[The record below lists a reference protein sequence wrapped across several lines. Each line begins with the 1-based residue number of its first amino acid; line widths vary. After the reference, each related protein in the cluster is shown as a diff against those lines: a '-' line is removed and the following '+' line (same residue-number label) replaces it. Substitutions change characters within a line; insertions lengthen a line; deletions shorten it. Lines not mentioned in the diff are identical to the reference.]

1 MTGIDLRPADEAV
14 SSADAAA
21 VAAGVAVREL
31 AGIDDLN
38 DTVQLLSDIW
48 GRTGN
53 PPVTPEL
60 LRAFSKAGN
69 YIGGAFDGDALVG
82 ATIGFHSTPEKQSLH
97 SHIAGVAPGLIGR
110 SVGFAMKL
118 HQRAWALDRGIRI
131 IEWTF
136 DPLVARN
143 AYFNIGKLGAA
154 PVEYLTNFYGV
165 MSDVING
172 DDETDRLLVRWML
185 EDPRVVAAATNGRVP
200 AVDAGLLGCTT
211 VAVPTDIEAMRLDEP
226 ALAHEWRV
234 RVRERL
240 TDLLGTGGTIVG
252 FDRVQG
258 YVVQTGAAEVA
269 R

>member
-14 SSADAAA
+14 SSAEAAA
-21 VAAGVAVREL
+21 YRAGVVVREL
-31 AGIDDLN
+31 AGIDELN
-38 DTVQLLSDIW
+38 DTVHLLSDIW

-69 YIGGAFDGDALVG
+69 YIGGAFDGETLVG
-82 ATIGFHSTPEKQSLH
+82 ATIAFHSTPERHSLH
-97 SHIAGVAPGLIGR
+97 SHIAGVAASMIGR

-118 HQRAWALDRGIRI
+118 HQRAWALDRGIGT

-143 AYFNIGKLGAA
+143 AYFNIVKLGADPA
-154 PVEYLTNFYGV
+154 EYLTNFYGV

-172 DDETDRLLVRWML
+172 DDETDRLLVRWAL
-185 EDPRVVAAATNGRVP
+185 TDPVVVSAAVNGRVP
-200 AVDAGLLGCTT
+200 ATQAGLEGHVA
-211 VAVPTDIEAMRLDEP
+211 VAVPTDIEGMRVEEP
-226 ALAHEWRV
+226 ELAHEWRV

-240 TDLLGTGGTIVG
+240 TDLLGTGGRIVG

-258 YVVQTGAAEVA
+258 YIVRPGEGEVA
-269 R
+269 L

>member
-14 SSADAAA
+14 SAAEAAADAA
-21 VAAGVAVREL
+21 GVTVREL
-31 AGIDDLN
+31 VGIEELN
-38 DTVQLLSDIW
+38 ATVHLLSDIW

-69 YIGGAFDGDALVG
+69 YIGGAFDGEELVG
-82 ATIGFHSTPEKQSLH
+82 ATIAFHSTPERHSLH
-97 SHIAGVAPGLIGR
+97 SHIAGVSPVMIGR

-118 HQRAWALDRGIRI
+118 HQRAWALDRGIGT

-143 AYFNIGKLGAA
+143 AYFNVVKLGAA
-154 PVEYLTNFYGV
+154 PVEYLRNFYGV

-172 DDETDRLLVRWML
+172 DDETDRLLVRWTL
-185 EDPRVVAAATNGRVP
+185 RDPLVVAAAAAGRVP
-200 AVDAGLLGCTT
+200 ASGTAPTDHVT
-211 VAVPTDIEAMRLDEP
+211 VAVPADIEAMRLEEP
-226 ALAHEWRV
+226 ELAHEWRV

-240 TDLLGTGGTIVG
+240 TELLGDGGRIIG

-258 YVVQTGAAEVA
+258 YVVESGNGEVA

>member
-1 MTGIDLRPADEAV
+1 MTGTDLKPADEAV
-14 SSADAAA
+14 SAAEAAADAA
-21 VAAGVAVREL
+21 GVTVREL
-31 AGIDDLN
+31 AGIEELN
-38 DTVQLLSDIW
+38 ATVHLLSDIW

-69 YIGGAFDGDALVG
+69 YIGGAFDGEELVG
-82 ATIGFHSTPEKQSLH
+82 ATIAFHSTPEQHSLH
-97 SHIAGVAPGLIGR
+97 SHIAGVSHGLIGR

-118 HQRAWALDRGIRI
+118 HQRAWALDRGIGI

-143 AYFNIGKLGAA
+143 AYFNIVKLGAA
-154 PVEYLTNFYGV
+154 PVEYLPNFYGV

-172 DDETDRLLVRWML
+172 DDETDRLLVRWSL
-185 EDPRVVAAATNGRVP
+185 TDPVVVGAAATGRVP
-200 AVDAGLLGCTT
+200 APALLHHVT
-211 VAVPTDIEAMRLDEP
+211 VAVPADIEAMRLEEP
-226 ALAHEWRV
+226 ELAHEWRV

-240 TDLLGTGGTIVG
+240 TELLGAGGRIVG

-258 YVVQTGAAEVA
+258 YVLETGSAEA
-269 R
+269 TR

>member
-14 SSADAAA
+14 SAA
-21 VAAGVAVREL
+21 VAAADTAGVTVREL
-31 AGIDDLN
+31 TGIGELN
-38 DTVQLLSDIW
+38 ETVDLLSDIW

-69 YIGGAFDGDALVG
+69 YIGGAFEGDKLVG
-82 ATIGFHSTPEKQSLH
+82 ATIAFHSTPERHSLH
-97 SHIAGVAPGLIGR
+97 SHIAGVTPGLIGR

-131 IEWTF
+131 IEWTY

-143 AYFNIGKLGAA
+143 AYFNIVKLGGV
-154 PVEYLTNFYGV
+154 PVEYLRNFYGV

-172 DDETDRLLVRWML
+172 DDETDRLLVRWVL
-185 EDPRVVAAATNGRVP
+185 DDPAVISAAATGRIPAAELGRPGRV
-200 AVDAGLLGCTT
+200 T
-211 VAVPTDIEAMRLDEP
+211 VAVPADIEVMRLEEP
-226 ALAHEWRV
+226 ELAHEWRV

-240 TDLLGTGGTIVG
+240 TELLGDGGRIVG

-258 YVVQTGAAEVA
+258 YVVQTGKADVV

>member
-1 MTGIDLRPADEAV
+1 M
-14 SSADAAA
+14 
-21 VAAGVAVREL
+21 
-31 AGIDDLN
+31 
-38 DTVQLLSDIW
+38 QLLSDIW

-69 YIGGAFDGDALVG
+69 YIGGAFDGETLVG
-82 ATIGFHSTPEKQSLH
+82 ATIAFHSTPERHSLH
-97 SHIAGVAPGLIGR
+97 SHIAGVTPGLIGR
-110 SVGFAMKL
+110 AVGFAMKL
-118 HQRAWALDRGIRI
+118 HQRAWALDRGIAT

-143 AYFNIGKLGAA
+143 AYFNIVKLGAV
-154 PVEYLTNFYGV
+154 PVEYLRNFYGV

-172 DDETDRLLVRWML
+172 DDETDRLLMRWAL
-185 EDPRVVAAATNGRVP
+185 TDPVVVSAAATGRIPAAEIDRPDRVTVGVP
-200 AVDAGLLGCTT
+200 A
-211 VAVPTDIEAMRLDEP
+211 DIEAMRAEEP
-226 ALAHEWRV
+226 ELAHEWRV

-240 TDLLGTGGTIVG
+240 TELLADGGRIIG

-258 YVVQTGAAEVA
+258 YVLDADSTEVM